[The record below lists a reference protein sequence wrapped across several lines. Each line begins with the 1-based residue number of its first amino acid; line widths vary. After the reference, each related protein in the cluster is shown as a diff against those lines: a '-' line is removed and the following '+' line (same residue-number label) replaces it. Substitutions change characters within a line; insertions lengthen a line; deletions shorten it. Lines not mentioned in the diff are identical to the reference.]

1 MRLWEA
7 GGRTGRMLLGA
18 PGYRTALETD
28 LLERA
33 RKALAVKQGKVS
45 ANARAYGFWSL
56 KLIR

>member
-1 MRLWEA
+1 
-7 GGRTGRMLLGA
+7 MLLGA